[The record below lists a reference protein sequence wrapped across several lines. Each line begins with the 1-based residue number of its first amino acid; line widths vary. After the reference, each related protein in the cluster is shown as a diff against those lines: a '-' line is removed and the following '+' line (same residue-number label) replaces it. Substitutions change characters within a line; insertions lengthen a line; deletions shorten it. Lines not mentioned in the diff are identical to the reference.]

1 MEITS
6 TKSINISKDENIE
19 THPEQQRSAPLNEIE
34 EVEDEE
40 ADDDEVVTVLKTP
53 RANPLNSLVGPQ
65 DLETPLANK
74 TGPRSPKDDP
84 IETGDSDKENIPS
97 SQTLGPTVTTT
108 PRPFSRN
115 DDSYV
120 TARSSVSPEDPP
132 IQQPALEPG
141 NPIDNEAPCEHEI
154 IEKEVP
160 LVTSPERQM
169 HLPSLPTRAPLNMK
183 KSFGVRK
190 SQQPSLLDSISGRT
204 SIIPNRKTFFAAQ
217 VAQQFELPALPEP
230 PQPAMAVKPA
240 PPAVTP
246 MEERPNSVI
255 EEKMV
260 PEKKEKDDTITIID
274 TELHL
279 GEQRLKTKF
288 TTHSQRIFDALNS
301 LKLKSTPGQALRD
314 ATQERIGEME
324 TPAPVRNER
333 DGDDEGEDWI
343 PKKVYSSLA
352 ERLVDANPVVEMKEV
367 DHATAAQPEAV
378 AVEIRQVEIPPPV
391 VVMAK
396 SLAEPSPPADAV
408 VGPIPAAS
416 TSSATSTKFKSA
428 AAQAVEVIRNAM
440 AIMTNNHPTSPTPK
454 QTPPPANIY
463 PNLRDEQPMLHT
475 QPDEN
480 FTNLHDDNRA
490 SFASAHDSAHFT
502 QSDGIAPC
510 QSEPSPPVAPA
521 PQPAPPTHVPRAA
534 VKPKQPALI
543 RVPTASQRQKEQA
556 AKKALTRVSTAT
568 LTGGVYPNLTQS
580 RSVPDLATPAK
591 MARDEARASNVSVQS
606 MNGYMG
612 RGAGIKALNAAKLAK
627 QRVTTKWQCG

>member
-6 TKSINISKDENIE
+6 TESINTSEDKNIE
-19 THPEQQRSAPLNEIE
+19 THPEQQPSAPLNEIQ

-40 ADDDEVVTVLKTP
+40 ADEVVTVLKTP
-53 RANPLNSLVGPQ
+53 IPKPPNSPTRQ
-65 DLETPLANK
+65 DLESPLANK
-74 TGPRSPKDDP
+74 TGPPGPKNDP
-84 IETGDSDKENIPS
+84 IEIDDSDKENIPS
-97 SQTLGPTVTTT
+97 SQTLRPNVATT
-108 PRPFSRN
+108 PRPLRN

-120 TARSSVSPEDPP
+120 TARSSVPPEAPP

-141 NPIDNEAPCEHEI
+141 KPIDNEAPCEHEI

-169 HLPSLPTRAPLNMK
+169 NLPSLPTRAPLNMK

-190 SQQPSLLDSISGRT
+190 SQQPSLLDSISGRM

-230 PQPAMAVKPA
+230 PKPAVVMKPA
-240 PPAVTP
+240 PPAAVP
-246 MEERPNSVI
+246 MEERPKSVTK
-255 EEKMV
+255 EKIV
-260 PEKKEKDDTITIID
+260 LEKKEKDDTITIID

-288 TTHSQRIFDALNS
+288 TTDSQRIFDALNS

-314 ATQERIGEME
+314 ATQETIGEME
-324 TPAPVRNER
+324 TPAPVKNGR
-333 DGDDEGEDWI
+333 DGVDEDEDWI

-352 ERLVDANPVVEMKEV
+352 ERLVDANPVVEMEV
-367 DHATAAQPEAV
+367 ENVTATQVEAV
-378 AVEIRQVEIPPPV
+378 GVEIRHVEIPPPV
-391 VVMAK
+391 VVMEK
-396 SLAEPSPPADAV
+396 PLAEPAPPTDSV

-416 TSSATSTKFKSA
+416 TSSPTSVKFKSA

-440 AIMTNNHPTSPTPK
+440 AVMTNNHPNPPTPK
-454 QTPPPANIY
+454 QPPPPTNIY
-463 PNLRDEQPMLHT
+463 PNLRDEQPLPHS
-475 QPDEN
+475 QADEN
-480 FTNLHDDNRA
+480 FPNRCDDNRT
-490 SFASAHDSAHFT
+490 SLDSAHDSAYFT
-502 QSDGIAPC
+502 HSDGIT
-510 QSEPSPPVAPA
+510 PSQPESNLPVAPA
-521 PQPAPPTHVPRAA
+521 PQPAPPTHFPRAA

-568 LTGGVYPNLTQS
+568 VMSGIYPNLTQS

-606 MNGYMG
+606 INGYMG

-627 QRVTTKWQCG
+627 QRVTTK